1 LTLGARLYLSQIDI
15 KTIFIVLLQ
24 IFLPSKLAANAL
36 QLFDLRLS
44 STSLLNFKDSF
55 MTVKKLI
62 NFLPFLLITLC
73 LFPAISFQLA
83 AQDKALVGGRLIDGF
98 GHRPI
103 ANSVI
108 LVKDGMIEKVGT
120 IDTLP
125 IPQGY
130 QIISTEG
137 MDVLPGLWENH
148 AHLMLNGHSD
158 YAYWDKAYA
167 DKWGSEI
174 MPASAVQLLLAGI
187 TSARDLGAPL
197 KESIDIKTKIEKGEI
212 PGPRL
217 YVSGPFIQHKAYP
230 GTEAFRWD
238 VNNPRD
244 AKTKVN
250 ELADAGVDIIKLIDH
265 DMMSLETSQA
275 VVDQAHERNLIVVAH
290 SHKPDEIRRGLE
302 IGVDNFEHTGLTT
315 APAYPDDI
323 INQLIERTAKGRV
336 AGGPLYWT
344 PTVEGLWN
352 YDLTVANPE
361 SLDNKCWHRGLEQS
375 TIEDIKASLNNV
387 GQLGYMQLTPLRKPT
402 LKHKVQ
408 QLRDAGVVMLIGTD
422 SGIPTKFHCQST
434 WNEMAFWVNEMDIS
448 AMDTIRAATYW
459 PAVLMKVSDKSGTVT
474 AGKYADIIAVKG
486 DVLRYINLLQN
497 VDMVMKGGTVYKLD
511 GKATID

>member
-1 LTLGARLYLSQIDI
+1 MTSNVSIKSLFFNLIFCCCLLVISLS
-15 KTIFIVLLQ
+15 
-24 IFLPSKLAANAL
+24 
-36 QLFDLRLS
+36 
-44 STSLLNFKDSF
+44 
-55 MTVKKLI
+55 
-62 NFLPFLLITLC
+62 
-73 LFPAISFQLA
+73 LA

-98 GHRPI
+98 GHQPI

-108 LVKDGMIEKVGT
+108 LIKNGMIEKVGT
-120 IDTLP
+120 IETLDVP
-125 IPQGY
+125 DGY

-137 MDVLPGLWENH
+137 MDVLPGLWESH

-158 YAYWDKAYA
+158 YSHWDKAYA
-167 DKWGSEI
+167 DKLGTEI

-197 KESIDIKTKIEKGEI
+197 KESVDIKTKIEKGEI

-217 YVSGPFIQHKAYP
+217 YVSGPFIQHQAYP
-230 GTEAFRWD
+230 GTEAFRWGVD
-238 VNNPRD
+238 NPID
-244 AKTKVN
+244 AKNKVN
-250 ELADAGVDIIKLIDH
+250 QLADAGVDIIKLIDH
-265 DMMSLETSQA
+265 DMMSLETAQA
-275 VVDQAHERNLIVVAH
+275 VVNHAHQRNLIVVAH

-323 INQLIERTAKGRV
+323 IEQLIERTAKGRV

-361 SLDNKCWHRGLEQS
+361 RLDNKCWHRGLRPS
-375 TIEDIKASLNNV
+375 TVKDIQGSLKNL
-387 GQLGYMQLTPLRKPT
+387 GQLDYMQLTPLRKPT
-402 LKHKVQ
+402 LKNKVK
-408 QLRDAGVVMLIGTD
+408 QLRAAGVVMLIGTD

-434 WNEMAFWVNEMDIS
+434 WNEMASWVDELNIS
-448 AMDTIRAATYW
+448 AMDTIRAATHW
-459 PAVLMKVSDKSGTVT
+459 PAVLMNVNDLSGTVT
-474 AGKYADIIAVKG
+474 EGKYADIIAVKG

-497 VDMVMKGGTVYKLD
+497 VDMVMKGGKVYKLD
-511 GKATID
+511 GKATLD